1 LFRKTKEG
9 ESMLRELIDIKT
21 EKTPLFQVMLLRN
34 DAAQEV
40 EVHEGENVDFLRI
53 QDHLKQGG
61 SVFITS
67 KCSQKL
73 SGPTLKQ
80 RRASR
85 KRSAMRTVTA
95 FYFDHV

>member
-1 LFRKTKEG
+1 
-9 ESMLRELIDIKT
+9 MLRELIDVKI
-21 EKTPLFQVMLLRN
+21 EKTPMFQVMLLRN
-34 DAAQEV
+34 DADQEV
-40 EVHEGENVDFLRI
+40 EVHEAEKVDFLRI
-53 QDHLKQGG
+53 QEHLKQGG

-73 SGPTLKQ
+73 SRPTLKQ